1 MTMISASEAPV
12 SFVSLVL
19 EAPGAV
25 AQTLRRLVAQRA
37 QRKSIAALLEMEPSR
52 LDDLG
57 ISLADVREA
66 LRGSS
71 SAGSHLAAR
80 RRELALGWPSRA
92 NTRD

>member
-1 MTMISASEAPV
+1 MTMISAAEAPV
-12 SFVSLVL
+12 TFTSLAL
-19 EAPGAV
+19 GAPGAV
-25 AQTLRRLVAQRA
+25 AQALHRLVAQRT

-80 RRELALGWPSRA
+80 RRELALGWPYSA
-92 NTRD
+92 DTPV